1 MGKHVWIATTF
12 IAASISVG
20 YAQQTADTI
29 LHNGKILT
37 VDAQFSIAE
46 AVAILDN
53 EVLAVGTN
61 DDVLKLAARGTS
73 SGSIS
78 VQ

>member
-1 MGKHVWIATTF
+1 MGKHIWIA
-12 IAASISVG
+12 AAVIVANISVG

-46 AVAILDN
+46 GWRFWTA
-53 EVLAVGTN
+53 
-61 DDVLKLAARGTS
+61 KF
-73 SGSIS
+73 
-78 VQ
+78 